1 MTMTETCPFNGTW
14 KSFNWT
20 FSSSA
25 KLKLPVVCSLRSTQI
40 NCDSVTLRSSQTKEI
55 HLTHYRMQIIEE
67 KLEEEMVNINKTVFI
82 KSEILSEPH
91 FTPTAPTLL
100 DLLKWPLI
108 GTGAA
113 IILIIILITGI
124 KLIKNHSNSGVSV
137 TIQNSATSSN
147 NSPTCTEATAFQAE
161 PIILPSC
168 PAAAEVQTGPS
179 ELHSQDLNDT
189 SSNFEPCF

>member
-1 MTMTETCPFNGTW
+1 
-14 KSFNWT
+14 
-20 FSSSA
+20 
-25 KLKLPVVCSLRSTQI
+25 
-40 NCDSVTLRSSQTKEI
+40 
-55 HLTHYRMQIIEE
+55 MQIVEE

-82 KSEILSEPH
+82 RSEISSEPH
-91 FTPTAPTLL
+91 FTPTTSTLL
-100 DLLKWPLI
+100 ALLKWPLI

-113 IILIIILITGI
+113 IILIIIFISAI

-179 ELHSQDLNDT
+179 ELHLQDAPPDYYSTVDIDAILAVKPKDRNA
-189 SSNFEPCF
+189 FERRAVAQHSLKLKDNPRPQNQV